1 MQGGS
6 SDSIISANKYRK
18 TISIKDI
25 VNRLLILEGKS
36 DNGRRVVKA
45 IKEDKMNLKEIIG
58 VMIKLG
64 FTAFGGPAAHIAML
78 EEEVVERRRWTT
90 KEHFMDLVG
99 ITNVIPGPNSTQMAM
114 HLSLERGGIAG
125 LLLGTLCFVGPAVLL
140 TILLAV
146 SYYTLGELPYL
157 EHFFYGIKPVAI
169 AIITMAVYKLGQK
182 STKNKFCL
190 GISICAFLLSFTPM
204 REVYIILAF
213 GLGGLLYS
221 LGAGNRNK
229 LYSVAVIPAVIAERN
244 LRDILFSFL
253 KIGSTLFGSGYL
265 LVAYLNQE
273 FVERLGWLSYEEIL
287 EAIAMG
293 QFTPGPVLTGATFVG
308 YQIMGIRGALVAT
321 LGIFLPSVFFV
332 YLLNKQMDRVR
343 RNKHTKSALL
353 MLNSAA
359 VGVMAAT
366 AMEFLLAFKGDVK
379 GIILVGAGFYLHIY
393 RNVSAINIILTGM
406 FLGAVLSYLI

>member
-1 MQGGS
+1 
-6 SDSIISANKYRK
+6 
-18 TISIKDI
+18 
-25 VNRLLILEGKS
+25 
-36 DNGRRVVKA
+36 
-45 IKEDKMNLKEIIG
+45 MNLKEIVG
-58 VMIKLG
+58 VMTKLG

-78 EEEVVERRRWTT
+78 EEEVVERRRWTS

-114 HLSLERGGIAG
+114 HLSLERGGMAG
-125 LLLGTLCFVGPAVLL
+125 LFLGTLCFVGPAVFL
-140 TILLAV
+140 TILLAAT
-146 SYYTLGELPYL
+146 YYTLGELPYL

-182 STKNKFCL
+182 STKNKYCF
-190 GISICAFLLSFTPM
+190 GISIAAFLLSFTPV

-221 LGAGNRNK
+221 IGAGSRNK
-229 LYSVAVIPAVIAERN
+229 LYSVAVIPALLGERN
-244 LRDILFSFL
+244 LREIFLSFL

-273 FVERLGWLSYEEIL
+273 FVERLGWLSYSEIL

-308 YQIMGIRGALVAT
+308 YQLLGIRGAMVAT

-332 YLLNKQMDRVR
+332 SLLNRQMEGVR

-353 MLNSAA
+353 MLNSGA

-366 AMEFLLAFKGDVK
+366 AMEFLLAFKGDIK
-379 GIILVGAGFYLHIY
+379 AIILVGIGFYLHIY
-393 RNVSAINIILTGM
+393 KKVSAINIILIGM
-406 FLGAVLSYLI
+406 ALGALLSYLI

>member
-6 SDSIISANKYRK
+6 SDSIILANKYRK
-18 TISIKDI
+18 TISVKDI

-90 KEHFMDLVG
+90 K
-99 ITNVIPGPNSTQMAM
+99 
-114 HLSLERGGIAG
+114 
-125 LLLGTLCFVGPAVLL
+125 
-140 TILLAV
+140 
-146 SYYTLGELPYL
+146 

-308 YQIMGIRGALVAT
+308 YQLMGIRGALMAT

-353 MLNSAA
+353 MLSLAA